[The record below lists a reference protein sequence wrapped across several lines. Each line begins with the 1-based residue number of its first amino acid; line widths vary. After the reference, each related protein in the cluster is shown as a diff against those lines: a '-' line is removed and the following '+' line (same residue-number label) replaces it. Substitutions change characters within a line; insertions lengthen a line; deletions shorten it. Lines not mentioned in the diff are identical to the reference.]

1 MLVRRG
7 SIRSLVEGSY
17 EIGAWFHAGHDP
29 LQADGRDIGDLIPCQ
44 NDGKC

>member
-17 EIGAWFHAGHDP
+17 EIGAWFHAGRDP
-29 LQADGRDIGDLIPCQ
+29 LQADAAQAFAVKLASRGA
-44 NDGKC
+44 